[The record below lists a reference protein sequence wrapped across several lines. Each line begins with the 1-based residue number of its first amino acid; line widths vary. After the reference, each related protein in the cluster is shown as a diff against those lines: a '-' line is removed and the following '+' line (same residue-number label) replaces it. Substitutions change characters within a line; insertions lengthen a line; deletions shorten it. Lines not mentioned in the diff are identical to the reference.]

1 MIHQLSF
8 AVGPKMKCKSLSLCY
23 RQVENFQETEWSA
36 MTALEEDLLR
46 LETELG
52 DQFGGTNI
60 MYVKM
65 WTMSHLPYI

>member
-8 AVGPKMKCKSLSLCY
+8 AVGPKMKCKSLSICY

-60 MYVKM
+60 VYVNM
-65 WTMSHLPYI
+65 